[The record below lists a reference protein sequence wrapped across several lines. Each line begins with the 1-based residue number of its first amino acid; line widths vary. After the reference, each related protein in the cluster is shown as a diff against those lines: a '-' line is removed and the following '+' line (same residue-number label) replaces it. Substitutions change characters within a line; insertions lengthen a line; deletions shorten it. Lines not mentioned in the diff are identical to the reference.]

1 MKKPEAVMEILEAYD
16 LTGSF
21 RAAAGLVGCD
31 HKTVA
36 YWVRQREEAGG
47 MPVVERSRPAM
58 ERVFLAKIE
67 ELVDRSHGQI
77 RADKA
82 HGKLV
87 AIGYQGSP
95 RTTRRWVADAK
106 RRWRQRHGRRTR
118 PWIPEPGLWMQ
129 WDYGDGPRIDG
140 VVTVLLCAWLAWSRF
155 RVVVPL
161 RDKTLPSVVLGL
173 DRAVRMFG
181 GCPTYALTDNEKTV
195 SVDHVCGIAVRNP
208 QIVEVARHYGL
219 TIATCVPADPQSKGG
234 SEATVRVAKGIWF
247 RPITTCGRRIGPLV
261 SWRRRARRSWRRS
274 THGRIAARCRRR

>member
-1 MKKPEAVMEILEAYD
+1 MKKPEAVMQILEAYD

-36 YWVRQREEAGG
+36 YWVRQRDEAGG

-58 ERVFLAKIE
+58 EKMFVAKIE

-87 AIGYQGSP
+87 AIGYQGSA

-106 RRWRQRHGRRTR
+106 RRWRRKHGRRTR
-118 PWIPEPGLWMQ
+118 PWILEPGLWMQ
-129 WDYGDGPRIDG
+129 WDYGDGPKIDG
-140 VVTVLLCAWLAWSRF
+140 VVTVLFCAWLAWSRF

-173 DRAVRMFG
+173 DRALRMFG
-181 GCPTYALTDNEKTV
+181 GCPTYALTDNERTV

-208 QIVEVARHYGL
+208 QIVEVARHYCL
-219 TIATCVPADPQSKGG
+219 
-234 SEATVRVAKGIWF
+234 
-247 RPITTCGRRIGPLV
+247 
-261 SWRRRARRSWRRS
+261 RSRFS
-274 THGRIAARCRRR
+274 PHI

>member
-58 ERVFLAKIE
+58 ERAFLAKIE

-106 RRWRQRHGRRTR
+106 RRWRRKHGRRTR

-129 WDYGDGPRIDG
+129 WDYGDGPKIDS
-140 VVTVLLCAWLAWSRF
+140 VVTVLFCAWLAWSRF

-173 DRAVRMFG
+173 DRALRMFG
-181 GCPTYALTDNEKTV
+181 GCPTYALTEYVPGHIFGVLCPTWLCAAGRDGVRGHGGRRRRTV
-195 SVDHVCGIAVRNP
+195 SPGHI
-208 QIVEVARHYGL
+208 
-219 TIATCVPADPQSKGG
+219 
-234 SEATVRVAKGIWF
+234 TV
-247 RPITTCGRRIGPLV
+247 
-261 SWRRRARRSWRRS
+261 RARRASS
-274 THGRIAARCRRR
+274 AACCRCARLAWCGIPPKHLAVR